1 MKLYEYMAK
10 GVLASYGVPVPAGRV
25 ADSPEAAA
33 GAAGE
38 FGPVAVKAQVL
49 VGGRGKAGGIRLAE
63 TPEQARE
70 AAAAILGMNLKG
82 YTVEKVYVE
91 QKLAIERE
99 LYLSIAIDAAAK
111 KPLVIASAHGGMN
124 IEDVPEKDI
133 VRQHIPIRWGLMP
146 FHTRELARRL
156 GLTGDLA
163 RQFGDMVLKLF
174 TVFRRTDAELVE
186 VNPLAVC
193 RDAAAPGGLRLV
205 AADARLNVD
214 DDALFRHPDLPRTVE
229 ASPVE
234 RRVRELGLAYVE
246 LEGDIA
252 VMANGAGI
260 TMATLD
266 VLQHYGGRPMNFLDA
281 GGGAAAEP
289 MAKALEVLVSTGPK
303 VIFVNIFGGITRCDE
318 VARAILAARDA
329 VGIPMPLVVRL
340 VGTNE
345 EEGVRLLADQ
355 GIQAFR
361 SMDEA
366 ARRAVSLAGGP
377 AATGVGGGGAG
388 GFHAGDAAGGS
399 GAGGRW

>member
-10 GVLASYGVPVPAGRV
+10 EVLASYNVPVPRGRV
-25 ADSPEAAA
+25 VEDAAA
-33 GAAGE
+33 AAQAARE

-49 VGGRGKAGGIRLAE
+49 VGGRGKAGGIKLAA
-63 TPEQARE
+63 TPEEAE
-70 AAAAILGMNLKG
+70 AAAAAILGMNLKG
-82 YTVEKVYVE
+82 YIVKKVYVE
-91 QKLAIERE
+91 QRLDIERE
-99 LYLSIAIDAAAK
+99 LYLSIAVDTAAK
-111 KPLVIASAHGGMN
+111 KPLVIASAHGGVN
-124 IEDVPEKDI
+124 IEDVPEKEI
-133 VRQHIPIRWGLMP
+133 VRQHVPVPWGLMP

-163 RQFGDMVLKLF
+163 KQLADMAMKLF

-193 RDAAAPGGLRLV
+193 RGENGPQLI

-214 DDALFRHPDLPRTVE
+214 DDALFRHPDLPCTSE
-229 ASPVE
+229 ATPVE
-234 RRVRELGLAYVE
+234 RRVRELGLSYVE
-246 LEGDIA
+246 LDGDIA

-266 VLQHYGGRPMNFLDA
+266 VLQLYGGRPMNFLDA

-303 VIFVNIFGGITRCDE
+303 VVFINIFGGITRCDE
-318 VARAILAARDA
+318 VARAILAARER

-345 EEGVRLLADQ
+345 SEGVAMLAAN
-355 GIQAFR
+355 GIQAYR

-366 ARRAVSLAGGP
+366 ARRAVA
-377 AATGVGGGGAG
+377 
-388 GFHAGDAAGGS
+388 AAGG
-399 GAGGRW
+399 RV